1 MTICLIVV
9 YAILAWAL
17 LNVLVASAAA
27 MWYRAWCRSVPWT
40 SDGIMP
46 SAVPIDEGSGEDAVL
61 FVHGFNDVPY
71 VWRRFVDELAAR
83 GFHCQAMRL
92 PGAGEADCRPSLG
105 VLRKAVDDELRTL
118 KAAHRRVVLVGHS
131 MGGALSLD
139 AVLRASG
146 AAGGVLPDKLVLL
159 APLIEVSQARCP
171 VLTPYVWY
179 RILRALLPLL
189 RWVPSVFKEYLHAE
203 DDHEFVYRRDRFNEI
218 GWYTA
223 LFSLVASIRRADR
236 RKVVVPTVVYVGGND
251 RVVDSNAARLWFADV
266 PCARIVDCPGASHVI
281 PLNYVWNGVISEIS
295 DKQKERNIYLK

>member
-27 MWYRAWCRSVPWT
+27 MWYRAWCRSVLWT
-40 SDGIMP
+40 PGGIMP
-46 SAVPIDEGSGEDAVL
+46 SAVSIDEGSGEDAVL

-71 VWRRFVDELAAR
+71 VWRRFVDELVAR
-83 GFHCQAMRL
+83 GFHCQALRL

-118 KAAHRRVVLVGHS
+118 KAAHRRVF
-131 MGGALSLD
+131 
-139 AVLRASG
+139 
-146 AAGGVLPDKLVLL
+146 
-159 APLIEVSQARCP
+159 I
-171 VLTPYVWY
+171 Y
-179 RILRALLPLL
+179 RL
-189 RWVPSVFKEYLHAE
+189 
-203 DDHEFVYRRDRFNEI
+203 DRFYEI
-218 GWYTA
+218 GWYSA
-223 LFSLVASIRRADR
+223 LFALVTSLRRADR
-236 RKVVVPTVVYVGGND
+236 RKIAVSTVVYVAGDD
-251 RVVDSNAARLWFADV
+251 RVVDLNASCLWFADV